1 MPLLI
6 STQVYIL
13 PTKKTRTAR
22 PPAFL
27 MGHFRSSRLF
37 FCCLAAHDLSLCI
50 YELSNFTMPIAT
62 YTTLW
67 FLRRAAFLGTGCDQT
82 HHDSH
87 HDHNEDHQQR
97 TTTQAL
103 VRCTHI

>member
-1 MPLLI
+1 
-6 STQVYIL
+6 
-13 PTKKTRTAR
+13 
-22 PPAFL
+22 
-27 MGHFRSSRLF
+27 
-37 FCCLAAHDLSLCI
+37 
-50 YELSNFTMPIAT
+50 MPIVT

-67 FLRRAAFLGTGCDQT
+67 FLRRAAFLGTCCDQP

-103 VRCTHI
+103 VRCTHIKGEWRCFASSLRDKVQNGITGNNRRNDTPDALRWVRWFRGDFLTHKVA